1 MTALPELQLRAAAAQ
16 PHLEDGSRSR
26 RRLRLAAVA
35 APAVLV
41 LLVALLGPLLAP
53 HSVSEIVGVPLTGP
67 RAGTP
72 LGTDYLGHDVL
83 SRVLHGGR
91 TIVLLPIVA
100 TLTVT
105 VIGTLIGT
113 LSGYLRGR
121 LDRAVVA
128 VLDVLLALPWLL
140 VLLVCVSGWG
150 SGSVVLVCAVVL
162 TGAPFVARVARAAT
176 LQVAH
181 AGYVEQARALGEP
194 LRAILLREILPN
206 IAGPLLADAGL
217 RFVASLYLVATASF
231 LGFGLQPPAAD
242 WGLMI
247 SENVSG
253 MALTPWGVVVP
264 ALLLGSLAVSSN
276 LLVDRLARRL
286 AR

>member
-1 MTALPELQLRAAAAQ
+1 MTALPELQLRAAATQ
-16 PHLEDGSRSR
+16 R
-26 RRLRLAAVA
+26 RIGVIAIAVPGVLA
-35 APAVLV
+35 
-41 LLVALLGPLLAP
+41 LLVAVLGPFFAP
-53 HSVSEIVGVPLTGP
+53 HGVSDIVATPLSGPGTGL
-67 RAGTP
+67 P

-91 TIVLLPIVA
+91 ALVLLPLVA
-100 TLTVT
+100 TVS
-105 VIGTLIGT
+105 VSGIGTMIG
-113 LSGYLRGR
+113 LVSGYLQGR
-121 LDRAVVA
+121 VDRAVVA

-150 SGSVVLVCAVVL
+150 SGPVVLVCAVVL
-162 TGAPFVARVARAAT
+162 TGSPFVARVARAAT

-194 LRAILLREILPN
+194 LRSILLRVILPN
-206 IAGPLLADAGL
+206 MAAPLLADAGL
-217 RFVASLYLVATASF
+217 RLVASLYLVATASF
-231 LGFGLQPPAAD
+231 LGFGPQPPAAD

-253 MALTPWGVVVP
+253 MALTPWGVVAP
-264 ALLLGSLAVSSN
+264 AVLIAALAVSAN

-286 AR
+286 AG